1 MIVRR
6 TMLRNAAAS
15 GVGAAVGSSFIPSAI
30 AASENESD
38 ATDKPRHHQV
48 IKMGCMLNAWLLML
62 LFGGQGW
69 QVSSV
74 CGSEITPEQAEFY
87 EQQVRPVFKDHCYRC
102 HSAEAEN
109 LKGDVRL
116 DLLSLPVT
124 AENANTWREV
134 IHNLQRGD
142 MPPEDEQQPGTEER
156 QGFLKGMVPL
166 LARQEADARGLE
178 DPLMRLSN
186 NQLAH
191 SLQDLLGVSR
201 NVAGSLIQ
209 DPVHKHGFSLQN
221 EFAISGGYMELY
233 LEQLRMAVVDA
244 IPDFDADRN
253 IYRLTGSDWEKQHYL
268 TTWGMSELSQRNLY
282 NGPEWLEDD
291 FEIPLPPKHEFRM
304 YLKDNRPEGE
314 FRVRITVR
322 NEPPTDG
329 GKASKQELSVYLDE
343 GFMRPYKRINN
354 FTVPVKEGSQ
364 RFEFFGN
371 VRDWVGVSQDP
382 IDRTPA
388 ADKKA
393 MRLRLNKWRIL
404 SVQNNN
410 NLLDF
415 PQPHAFGE
423 ADRSG
428 EVYLVRP
435 DDFWIDAFGKQEG
448 LFRSY
453 LGPAAAHPGKK
464 GSTPA
469 VFRNVMKTHG
479 HVVIEQIEFE
489 LPYRTGWPPAL
500 KQFGTDSGLDR
511 KTLPGKVRQFA
522 ARAWRR
528 PLDKESTAHIDNILA
543 EEFAAGNREEAA
555 MRNALTI
562 VLSDPKFMYLSRVG
576 ADARARNHELVSRLA
591 YFLWNGPPDSELL
604 LLADQP
610 NALSNDT
617 LVRQVERLLADPHAK
632 RFVEDFT
639 AQWIGF
645 SAFDQIAIDPN
656 YYRNWRPTTK
666 AAMKGECVAFMSELL
681 WHDLSCLNLLDSDF
695 ITVNGRL
702 TRHYGM
708 EDVSGMNFSRV
719 PAPAGRG
726 GVLTQA
732 AVLLAYSNGQDAHAV
747 NRGVWIRAR
756 LLGDPPSDPPP
767 DIPALADLPVEQVDT
782 FSIKQKL
789 EAHRAGTCYDC
800 HKDIDPWGIA
810 MEGFDAIGLPRE
822 QILSIGTRGRKQH
835 PVVQDVEIG
844 GTQLGGLSELKKYLR
859 TERADEFA
867 YGFTSHMLSY
877 AIGRPMT
884 YRDNEEVVRLQKAFQ
899 KDGHKMRTLIKTI
912 VTSPLFTDS
921 K

>member
-1 MIVRR
+1 MK
-6 TMLRNAAAS
+6 TD
-15 GVGAAVGSSFIPSAI
+15 AI
-30 AASENESD
+30 G
-38 ATDKPRHHQV
+38 KPVNHQV
-48 IKMGCMLNAWLLML
+48 MKRGYILKTWLLL
-62 LFGGQGW
+62 LLLGAQGW
-69 QVSSV
+69 RVSSV
-74 CGSEITPEQAEFY
+74 CGSEITPEHAEII
-87 EQQVRPVFKDHCYRC
+87 EKQIRPVLEDSCYRC
-102 HSAEAEN
+102 HSAEAKD
-109 LKGDVRL
+109 LKGDLRL

-124 AENANTWREV
+124 AKNANMWREV

-142 MPPEDEQQPGTEER
+142 MPPENEPQPTEDAR
-156 QGFLKGMVPL
+156 QGFLKRMVPL
-166 LARQEADARGLE
+166 LARHEADARGPE

-186 NQLAH
+186 SQLAH

-201 NVAGSLIQ
+201 HVAGSLIQ

-233 LEQLRMAVVDA
+233 LEQLRLAVADA
-244 IPDFDADRN
+244 IPDLDTERN
-253 IYRLTGSDWEKQHYL
+253 IYQLTGSDWEKQHFL
-268 TTWGMSELSQRNLY
+268 TTWGRSELSRRNLY
-282 NGPEWLEDD
+282 DGPKWLEDK

-304 YLKDNRPEGE
+304 YVKDNRPEGE

-329 GKASKQELSVYLDE
+329 GKASKQELSLYLDE
-343 GFMRPYKRINN
+343 GFMRPYKRIDN

-364 RFEFFGN
+364 QFEFFGN
-371 VRDWVGVSQDP
+371 VREWVGVSLDP
-382 IDRTPA
+382 IVRTPA
-388 ADKKA
+388 ANKHA
-393 MRLRLNKWRIL
+393 MRQRLRTWRIL

-410 NLLDF
+410 NLVDF
-415 PQPHAFGE
+415 PQPRAFGE
-423 ADRSG
+423 PDRSG

-435 DDFWIDAFGKQEG
+435 DDIWIDAFGKQQG

-464 GSTPA
+464 GTTPSI
-469 VFRNVMKTHG
+469 FRDVMKKHG

-489 LPYRTGWPPAL
+489 LPYPAGGSPTL
-500 KQFGTDSGLDR
+500 KQFMTDNQLDR
-511 KTLPGKVRQFA
+511 KSLPAKVREFA

-528 PLDKESTAHIDNILA
+528 PLDKETTAHVDKILA
-543 EEFAAGNREEAA
+543 EEFAAGNSERGAL
-555 MRNALTI
+555 RNALTI
-562 VLSDPKFMYLSRVG
+562 VLSDPKFMYISRAGLDV
-576 ADARARNHELVSRLA
+576 RARNHELVSRLT
-591 YFLWNGPPDSELL
+591 YFLWNGPPDSKLL

-610 NALSNDT
+610 KALTNAT
-617 LVRQVERLLADPHAK
+617 LVREVDRLLADPRAK
-632 RFVEDFT
+632 RFVENFT

-666 AAMKGECVAFMSELL
+666 EAMKGECVAFMSELL
-681 WHDLSCLNLLDSDF
+681 WHNLSCLNLLDSDF
-695 ITVNGRL
+695 VTVNGRL
-702 TRHYGM
+702 ARHYGM
-708 EDVSGMNFSRV
+708 DGVAGMKFSRV

-726 GVLTQA
+726 GVLSQA

-747 NRGVWIRAR
+747 NRGVWLRAR

-767 DIPALADLPVEQVDT
+767 DVPALADLPAEKVDT

-789 EAHRAGTCYDC
+789 EAHRVGTCYDC

-822 QILSIGTRGRKQH
+822 KILSIGTRGRKQH
-835 PVVQDVEIG
+835 PVVQDVEFN
-844 GTQLGGLSELKKYLR
+844 GTRINGLSELKKHLR
-859 TERADEFA
+859 TEHADEFA

-899 KDGHKMRTLIKTI
+899 EDGHKMRTLIKTI
-912 VTSPLFTDS
+912 VTSPLFKDS

>member
-1 MIVRR
+1 MINWQ
-6 TMLRNAAAS
+6 TMLRE
-15 GVGAAVGSSFIPSAI
+15 AI
-30 AASENESD
+30 G
-38 ATDKPRHHQV
+38 KPVTCQV
-48 IKMGCMLNAWLLML
+48 MKRVYMLKTWLLL
-62 LFGGQGW
+62 LLLGLQGW

-74 CGSEITPEQAEFY
+74 CGSELTPEQAELF
-87 EQQVRPVFKDHCYRC
+87 EKQIRPVLVDNCYQC
-102 HSAEAEN
+102 HSAEAKES
-109 LKGDVRL
+109 KGDLRL

-124 AENANTWREV
+124 AKNADTWREV

-142 MPPEDEQQPGTEER
+142 MPPEKEQQPTAEAR
-156 QGFLKGMVPL
+156 QDFLNRIVPL
-166 LARQEADARGLE
+166 LARYEADARGPE

-201 NVAGSLIQ
+201 HVARSLIQ

-233 LEQLRMAVVDA
+233 LEQLRLAVADA
-244 IPDFDADRN
+244 IPDLDAERN
-253 IYRLTGSDWEKQHYL
+253 VFRLTGSDWEKQHYL
-268 TTWGMSELSQRNLY
+268 TTWGMSELSRRNLY
-282 NGPEWLEDD
+282 NGPKWLGDE

-343 GFMRPYKRINN
+343 GFMRPYKRIDN
-354 FTVPVKEGSQ
+354 FTVPVKKGPQ
-364 RFEFFGN
+364 QFEFFGN
-371 VRDWVGVSQDP
+371 VREWVGLSLDP

-388 ADKKA
+388 ANKKA
-393 MRLRLNKWRIL
+393 MRSRLNTWRVL

-410 NLLDF
+410 NLVNF
-415 PQPHAFGE
+415 PQPRAFGE

-435 DDFWIDAFGKQEG
+435 DDIWIDAFGEQKG
-448 LFRSY
+448 LIRSY

-464 GSTPA
+464 GTTPS
-469 VFRNVMKTHG
+469 VFRDVMKTHG

-500 KQFGTDSGLDR
+500 KQFGTESGLDR
-511 KTLPGKVRQFA
+511 KTLPGKVREFA

-528 PLDKESTAHIDNILA
+528 PLDKESTAHIDEILA
-543 EEFAAGNREEAA
+543 EEFAAGNSEEAA
-555 MRNALTI
+555 LRNALTI

-617 LVRQVERLLADPHAK
+617 LVREVERLLADPRAK

-681 WHDLSCLNLLDSDF
+681 WHNLSCLNLLDSDF
-695 ITVNGRL
+695 VTVNARL
-702 TRHYGM
+702 ARHYGM
-708 EDVSGMNFSRV
+708 DSVAGMNFSRV
-719 PAPAGRG
+719 PAQTGRG

-756 LLGDPPSDPPP
+756 LLGDPPSEPPP
-767 DIPALADLPVEQVDT
+767 DLPSLADLPAEKVDT

-810 MEGFDAIGLPRE
+810 MEGFDAIGLPRK

-844 GTQLGGLSELKKYLR
+844 GTKLSGLSELKKYLR

-877 AIGRPMT
+877 ATGRPMT
-884 YRDNEEVVRLQKAFQ
+884 YRDNQEVARLQKAFQ
-899 KDGHKMRTLIKTI
+899 KDRHKMRTLIKTI
-912 VTSPLFTDS
+912 VTSPLFKDS